1 MGLDRKASDRGSKV
15 KAGPENKAHAR
26 RILLVGDKPVFAA
39 LRQGLLRAGDS
50 KVLAAVSGGEGL
62 RVALT
67 TPPDVI
73 LLDAEL
79 PDMEGFEVCRQLKAP
94 GGPDV
99 PVIILTARGAEID
112 RVRGLEMGADDY
124 VTKPFSL
131 MELLARVTAVLRRSR
146 RGRQS
151 EGEVEEVE
159 FGDVR
164 IDFRR
169 HVGTKGG
176 AALELSDR
184 AYVILQVFA
193 RHRGAVLSR
202 EQLLEEAWG
211 YSRELNTRTV
221 DNHIVK
227 IRQQI
232 EDDPDR
238 PRYLV
243 TVHGIGY
250 KLAV

>member
-1 MGLDRKASDRGSKV
+1 MALILVIEDDHSIRTGLV
-15 KAGPENKAHAR
+15 ET
-26 RILLVGDKPVFAA
+26 
-39 LRQGLLRAGDS
+39 LRAKGFEAE
-50 KVLAAVSGGEGL
+50 AAERGAEGL
-62 RVALT
+62 ALFQRRR
-67 TPPDVI
+67 PDLVI
-73 LLDAEL
+73 LDLML
-79 PDMEGFEVCRQLKAP
+79 PDMEGFEACRQLKAP
-94 GGPDV
+94 TGPDV

-131 MELLARVTAVLRRSR
+131 MELLARVSAVLRRSQ
-146 RGRQS
+146 RGRRT
-151 EGEVEEVE
+151 EEEVDEVE

-169 HVGTKGG
+169 HVGTKAG
-176 AALELSDR
+176 AELELSDR

-193 RHRGAVLSR
+193 RHRGAVLTR

>member
-1 MGLDRKASDRGSKV
+1 MALVLVIEDDRSIRTGLV
-15 KAGPENKAHAR
+15 ET
-26 RILLVGDKPVFAA
+26 
-39 LRQGLLRAGDS
+39 LRAKGFEAQS
-50 KVLAAVSGGEGL
+50 AERGGEGL
-62 RVALT
+62 ELFRRRR
-67 TPPDVI
+67 PDLVV
-73 LLDAEL
+73 LDLML

-94 GGPDV
+94 GAPDV

-131 MELLARVTAVLRRSR
+131 MELLARVSAVLRRSQR
-146 RGRQS
+146 ARPTD
-151 EGEVEEVE
+151 EDLDEIA

-169 HVGTKGG
+169 HVGTKGD
-176 AALELSDR
+176 ASLALSDR

-193 RHRGAVLSR
+193 RHRGAVLTR